1 MFFTAPSIWTE
12 KTAYIKRRRS
22 AARTADGKELKTFVK
37 VTIKKAVDLMA
48 CPICGKDDKVVIE
61 DRSLFDL
68 VRQKYGDAL
77 LEMNCNRCNLRLAV
91 YPQEFVDKD
100 YDTMLTALVE
110 RWNTR
115 EEL

>member
-1 MFFTAPSIWTE
+1 M
-12 KTAYIKRRRS
+12 
-22 AARTADGKELKTFVK
+22 K

-48 CPICGKDDKVVIE
+48 CH
-61 DRSLFDL
+61 
-68 VRQKYGDAL
+68 KYGDAL

-110 RWNTR
+110 KWNTR
-115 EEL
+115 RA

>member
-1 MFFTAPSIWTE
+1 M
-12 KTAYIKRRRS
+12 
-22 AARTADGKELKTFVK
+22 K

-48 CPICGKDDKVVIE
+48 CPICGRDDKLVIE